1 MEKTRDIGEALNG
14 WRPPVWP
21 GPATLEGSYA
31 RLERLTHAHAAE
43 LDRAARADNSVWAYM
58 PYGPFASAAAYGDWV
73 AGMAARPDPW
83 FYAIRNLAT
92 GQAEGVASW
101 LRITPEAGSIE
112 VGHIL
117 FSPAL
122 QRTRAATEAM
132 FLMMQWVF
140 DAGYRRY
147 EWKCNAQ
154 NAGSRRAAEQFG
166 FSYEGVFRQAAVIKG
181 RNRDT
186 AWFAAIDS
194 EWPALKAAYGRWL
207 SPDNFTADG
216 RQRQS
221 LAALT
226 APVLAA
232 RDPRTGAG

>member
-43 LDRAARADNSVWAYM
+43 LDRAARADDSVWAYM

-92 GQAEGVASW
+92 GQAEGVARKLSH
-101 LRITPEAGSIE
+101 RAEPDRSRSG
-112 VGHIL
+112 IL

-122 QRTRAATEAM
+122 QGHA
-132 FLMMQWVF
+132 
-140 DAGYRRY
+140 RRPRL
-147 EWKCNAQ
+147 C
-154 NAGSRRAAEQFG
+154 
-166 FSYEGVFRQAAVIKG
+166 FS
-181 RNRDT
+181 
-186 AWFAAIDS
+186 
-194 EWPALKAAYGRWL
+194 
-207 SPDNFTADG
+207 
-216 RQRQS
+216 
-221 LAALT
+221 
-226 APVLAA
+226 
-232 RDPRTGAG
+232 